1 MFGSVQKIHF
11 LRQYLQKF
19 FNIFNFNWY
28 FNEALLFFLAIIF
41 ILLFIFLIVS
51 FFTIINCPFNGFI
64 LFFILLLVFCFSMI
78 ISNPFIHHHK
88 IDKAIQ
94 EDYLIFKLKVVFFSL
109 LNIIYILFYSF
120 FWRFNQSH
128 FLFSLLNRLM
138 HLFVLKLAL
147 LIINI
152 PHSTLLS
159 QFSYSFGVIF
169 FGAVKK

>member
-19 FNIFNFNWY
+19 FNIFNFDSY
-28 FNEALLFFLAIIF
+28 FNEALLFFLVIIF
-41 ILLFIFLIVS
+41 IFLTVS
-51 FFTIINCPFNGFI
+51 SFTIINCLFNGFI

-94 EDYLIFKLKVVFFSL
+94 DDYLIFKLKVVFFSL

-120 FWRFNQSH
+120 F
-128 FLFSLLNRLM
+128 
-138 HLFVLKLAL
+138 
-147 LIINI
+147 
-152 PHSTLLS
+152 
-159 QFSYSFGVIF
+159 
-169 FGAVKK
+169 

>member
-1 MFGSVQKIHF
+1 MQH
-11 LRQYLQKF
+11 LQKF
-19 FNIFNFNWY
+19 FNIFNFDSY
-28 FNEALLFFLAIIF
+28 FNEALLFFLVIIF
-41 ILLFIFLIVS
+41 IFLTVS
-51 FFTIINCPFNGFI
+51 SFTIINCLFNGFI

-78 ISNPFIHHHK
+78 LSNPFINHHK

-159 QFSYSFGVIF
+159 QFSYSFDAIF
-169 FGAVKK
+169 FGVVKK